1 MSEAGAPQ
9 ASPPPPSSPTR
20 PTASSQSPTQLKVV
34 SMKRIMREIEH
45 FKMEPPFYL
54 VNFTVDSKDI
64 RKWIIHIKPR
74 YYPYKYGVFKVKI
87 DLHHEYPFKPP
98 RMQFLTPIYH
108 PNFDE
113 KGRFCLS
120 ILQMDNWKA
129 GTTVAT
135 ALDSLLHLL
144 ESPEAERSLRVEI
157 GDQFS
162 YQKSVFMKT
171 AAMKAKKDSAKIN
184 NIALYL

>member
-1 MSEAGAPQ
+1 MSESAA
-9 ASPPPPSSPTR
+9 ASTPPPPPSPTR
-20 PTASSQSPTQLKVV
+20 PVPSQSPTQLKVV

-45 FKMEPPFYL
+45 FKSEPPFYL
-54 VNFTVDSKDI
+54 VDFTVDSKDI

-87 DLHHEYPFKPP
+87 DLHPEYPFKPP

-108 PNFDE
+108 PNFDD

-120 ILQMDNWKA
+120 ILQMDNWKS

-144 ESPEAERSLRVEI
+144 EKPEVERSLRVEI
-157 GDQFS
+157 GDQYY
-162 YQKSVFMKT
+162 YQKNVFMKT
-171 AAMKAKKDSAKIN
+171 AAMKAKKDSAK
-184 NIALYL
+184 